1 MQAGHAKMRPQWT
14 NWIDATHAKKIRNER
29 GKVELVL
36 AWVVARNRMCLS
48 YLMLYKFLWKFPC
61 LLRCLSMWS
70 TTSITCTMCTMCTL
84 CMWCMVPWRN
94 AAFSTDEKFLPY
106 LDLLKFRNVG
116 KRLESKPN
124 PVNSMILWS
133 LRSRLNGL
141 NVFKSV
147 QSRLPPRRMEHRASA
162 WDVRV
167 SEFCDEGDAVCGDAT
182 FATFYAQT
190 CHSATGALFWATT
203 CDLLPGQSTIAGL
216 RHGLMPTG
224 AAVKR
229 RCSGRNRNA
238 RNGRNGRNGDRATCR
253 RGFKLWAVL
262 TADIYIYA

>member
-1 MQAGHAKMRPQWT
+1 
-14 NWIDATHAKKIRNER
+14 
-29 GKVELVL
+29 
-36 AWVVARNRMCLS
+36 MCLS

-84 CMWCMVPWRN
+84 CMWYMVPWRN

-124 PVNSMILWS
+124 PVNLMIIA
-133 LRSRLNGL
+133 
-141 NVFKSV
+141 FKVEQVERFQKCSISV
-147 QSRLPPRRMEHRASA
+147 PPRRMEHRASA
-162 WDVRV
+162 WDVRDVRV
-167 SEFCDEGDAVCGDAT
+167 SEFCDEDSTVEFGDAVCGD
-182 FATFYAQT
+182 
-190 CHSATGALFWATT
+190 ATGALFWATT

-216 RHGLMPTG
+216 RHGRHGLMPTG

-238 RNGRNGRNGDRATCR
+238 RNGRNGDRELLADEDSNYELCWPQR
-253 RGFKLWAVL
+253 YMHRVWFFIWPDSIWVCWNMLKLSRDLPMLRGNF
-262 TADIYIYA
+262 

>member
-1 MQAGHAKMRPQWT
+1 MVSGKTRMVLCPCKPGMPRWGHNEQIELMQHTP
-14 NWIDATHAKKIRNER
+14 KKLEMNE

-70 TTSITCTMCTMCTL
+70 TTSITCTMCTL

-203 CDLLPGQSTIAGL
+203 CDLLPGQYNCWSSTWSAWS
-216 RHGLMPTG
+216 H
-224 AAVKR
+224 AH
-229 RCSGRNRNA
+229 
-238 RNGRNGRNGDRATCR
+238 R
-253 RGFKLWAVL
+253 RGRETKM
-262 TADIYIYA
+262 